1 MNEEPKHHENEEHEK
16 KEYKI
21 IVNGLQKIWKDKE
34 ISYTQVVSL
43 AYDGKIPVG
52 PDWIFT
58 VTYYK
63 GDDKKH
69 EGHMTEGDTVRVKN
83 DMVFN
88 VTGTNKS

>member
-1 MNEEPKHHENEEHEK
+1 MTEHEK
-16 KEYKI
+16 KEYTI
-21 IVNGLQKIWKDKE
+21 IVNGLPKHWEEKT
-34 ISYTQVVSL
+34 ISYAQVISL
-43 AYDGKIPVG
+43 AYDGKPPVG
-52 PDWIFT
+52 PDWVFT

-69 EGHMTEGDTVRVKN
+69 EGHMTEGDIVHVKN